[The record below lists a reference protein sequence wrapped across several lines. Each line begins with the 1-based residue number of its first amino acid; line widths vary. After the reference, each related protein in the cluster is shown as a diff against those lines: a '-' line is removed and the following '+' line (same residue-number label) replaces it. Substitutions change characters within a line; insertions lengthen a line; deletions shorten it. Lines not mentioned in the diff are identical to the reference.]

1 MFQNLPSSEEVVA
14 MQNQVKKLKKEIK
27 KFEDSKK
34 LKEESVEKSDSE
46 IESLTEKLFLA
57 FDADETGK
65 SLLKKHLDE
74 NLFDY
79 LKSLKTDH
87 KGSLLDNIISGL
99 KHFDSEIG
107 IFASDESAYETFA
120 DLFNPVLED
129 LFDVLTEIDKDGNE
143 LPGKQ
148 VALNWGDVESIKQL
162 DREELFVKASSIT
175 VCRAVEGFPFGPLI
189 SFDQLNEVSNVV
201 QKILLAI
208 DEEDLKGEFYELADI
223 DEDQKAKW
231 IEEEIL
237 SPNPQDKFKETAG
250 TYRLWP
256 VGRGLFLN
264 DKKNLRVW
272 VNQEEHLQITSFNK
286 EGNLREVYQRLVKVI
301 EKFNSLKFARDQRW
315 GFLAHNLKNIGTTM
329 RISVKVKLPQMLKE
343 ENKEKLEILCEG
355 NRLVYED
362 IGGGKVLLTNKKRVG
377 LSEIETVKAFEK
389 GVEEI
394 IMAEKCAYIA

>member
-1 MFQNLPSSEEVVA
+1 MFQNLPSPGEVA
-14 MQNQVKKLKKEIK
+14 TMQNQIKKLKKEMK
-27 KFEDSKK
+27 NFEESKK
-34 LKEESVEKSDSE
+34 LKEVSVEKSDSE

-65 SLLKKHLDE
+65 SMLKKHLDE
-74 NLFDY
+74 DLFED

-99 KHFDSEIG
+99 KHFDSEVG

-120 DLFNPVLED
+120 DLFNPVLEE
-129 LFDVLTEIDKDGNE
+129 LFDVLAEIDEDGNE

-148 VALNWGDVESIKQL
+148 AALNWGDAESIKQL
-162 DREELFVKASSIT
+162 DREELFIKESSIT
-175 VCRAVEGFPFGPLI
+175 VCRSIEGFPFGPLI
-189 SFDQLNEVSNVV
+189 SFDQLSEVSKIV

-223 DEDQKAKW
+223 DEDQKTKW
-231 IEEEIL
+231 IKDEIL
-237 SPNPQDKFKETAG
+237 FPDPQDKFLEAAG

-272 VNQEEHLQITSFNK
+272 VNQEEHLRITSVNK
-286 EGNLREVYQRLVKVI
+286 EGNLREVYQRLVNVM

-315 GFLAHNLKNIGTTM
+315 GFLAHNLKGIGTTM
-329 RISVKVKLPQMLKE
+329 RIAVKVKLPQMLKD

-355 NRLVYED
+355 NRLAYDD
-362 IGGGKVLLTNKKRVG
+362 IGDGKVLLTNKKRIG